1 MVNSNAMASSF
12 ERLYRKNR
20 QRRILVISAGGET
33 SGIQGLYFLCSGDSW
48 EIISNASVPYPSKI
62 GSLIETCKRQAVTSA
77 DLALLD
83 YKVTLLF
90 AECAGATLAAVPRAL
105 RKPTMAVV
113 NQLTLFKGTVGE
125 QEPFR
130 SWNIT
135 LGDPRFLA
143 GSIDVP
149 VLSDFSRYSL
159 LAGGDG
165 ALPALSGNLII
176 ARRFSGVVIF
186 LNIGLITHMTV
197 VDRASSRSI
206 LESDTGPG
214 MCLINR
220 CAQGTNSVDGF
231 DRDGSDTAGGTVDIG
246 CLDALA
252 TSPWFLKEAP
262 KEASTELFEPLL
274 QKPCIAALA
283 PADRLATM
291 TALTARTIYDF
302 FRNSFKEPLQPEAVI
317 ISGGGV
323 NNASLVG
330 YCTTY
335 FGHLRLLS
343 CEELGIPVT
352 MRVPLTLGLSVDAF
366 LMGKSGWKDRKGT
379 IGSISLP

>member
-1 MVNSNAMASSF
+1 MASSF
-12 ERLYRKNR
+12 ERAYRKNR

-33 SGIQGLYFLCSGDSW
+33 SGIQGLYFLSSGDSW
-48 EIISNASVPYPSKI
+48 EIISHASVPYPSKI

-77 DLALLD
+77 DLAWLD

-90 AECAGATLAAVPRAL
+90 DECASATLTAVPHAL
-105 RKPTMAVV
+105 RKPYMAVV
-113 NQLTLFKGTVGE
+113 NQLALFKGPVGE
-125 QEPFR
+125 HEPLR
-130 SWNIT
+130 SWNIA

-165 ALPALSGNLII
+165 SLPALSGNLII
-176 ARRFSGVVIF
+176 ARRFPGIVIF

-197 VDRASSRSI
+197 IDRTSSRSI
-206 LESDTGPG
+206 LDSDTGPG
-214 MCLINR
+214 MCCINR
-220 CAQGTNSVDGF
+220 CAQVTNSVDGF
-231 DRDGSDTAGGTVDIG
+231 DRDGAETARGTVDIS

-262 KEASTELFEPLL
+262 KEASAELFDPLL

-291 TALTARTIYDF
+291 TALTARTIHDF
-302 FRNSFKEPLQPEAVI
+302 FRNTYKEPFQPEAVI

-330 YCTTY
+330 YCATY

-352 MRVPLTLGLSVDAF
+352 MLVPLTLGLSVDAS
-366 LMGKSGWKDRKGT
+366 LMGKNEEKNGKKT
-379 IGSISLP
+379 IGSITLP